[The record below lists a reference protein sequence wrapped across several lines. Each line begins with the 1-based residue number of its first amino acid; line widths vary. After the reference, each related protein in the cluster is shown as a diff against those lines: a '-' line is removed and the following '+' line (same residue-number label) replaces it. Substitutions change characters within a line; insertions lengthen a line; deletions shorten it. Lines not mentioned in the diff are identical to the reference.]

1 MLNNLKRFF
10 LETLDPS
17 NPDWAGNEDHAL
29 QRAAA
34 ALFIEMS
41 RADRQVVD
49 AEHASISAA
58 LGECFDLE
66 VEEIDTLLALAEADA
81 DEAISLFEFTT
92 MLNQHFDHAQKVRF
106 IEHLWRIAY
115 ADGHL
120 EKHEAHLVKKVADLI
135 HLRHREYIG
144 AKLRA
149 ANQAQQH
156 PDAPVQ

>member
-1 MLNNLKRFF
+1 MLSNLKRLF

-17 NPDWAGNEDHAL
+17 NEDWGGNDDHAL

-41 RADRQVVD
+41 RADRQILD
-49 AEHASISAA
+49 AEHASIGAA
-58 LGECFDLE
+58 LRECFDLE

-81 DEAISLFEFTT
+81 DEAVSLFEFTT
-92 MLNQHFDHAQKVRF
+92 LLNQHFEHAQKVRF

-120 EKHEAHLVKKVADLI
+120 EKHDSHLVKKVAGLL

-149 ANQAQQH
+149 SDRTQ
-156 PDAPVQ
+156 